1 MSVDI
6 VVPEELWGD
15 SLEGVMLTWIYKDG
29 ATVQKDQVIGEL
41 MVEKA
46 QLELH
51 APATGRLRIL
61 TAPETVIG
69 RSHVL
74 GRIEPA

>member
-15 SLEGVMLTWIYKDG
+15 SLEGVMLTWIYQDG

-61 TAPETVIG
+61 TAPETVVG

-74 GRIEPA
+74 GRIEPT

>member
-6 VVPEELWGD
+6 VVPDELWGD

-29 ATVQKDQVIGEL
+29 ASVQKDQVIGEL

-51 APATGRLRIL
+51 APVTGRLRIL
-61 TAPETVIG
+61 TAPETVVG
-69 RSHVL
+69 RNHVL
-74 GRIEPA
+74 GRIETS

>member
-6 VVPEELWGD
+6 VVPAELWGE

-29 ATVQKDQVIGEL
+29 ASVQKDQVIGEL

-51 APATGRLRIL
+51 APASGRLKIL
-61 TAPETVIG
+61 TPPETVIG
-69 RSHVL
+69 RNHVL
-74 GRIEPA
+74 GRIETT

>member
-15 SLEGVMLTWIYKDG
+15 TLEGVMLTWIYKDG
-29 ATVQKDQVIGEL
+29 ATVQKGQVIGEL

-61 TAPETVIG
+61 TAPETVVG